1 MKTMNDD
8 VIFEDDFKVTGW
20 DFTRAGEASLKV
32 KNYLK
37 EIGIADHIIKR
48 IAIISYEAE
57 MNVVLYAEEGTIN
70 FKVTP
75 QKVLLIIEDRGPGI
89 EDIEQAMQEGYS
101 TATEEIRD
109 LGFGAGMGLPNIKKN
124 SDFFKIESK
133 TGKGTRLKAEVNLL

>member
-37 EIGIADHIIKR
+37 EIGIPDHIIKR
-48 IAIISYEAE
+48 VAIISYEAE